1 MATDTGLPY
10 RRRVPVSSAMVG
22 STNGPTTHDV
32 DARWSMA
39 YAASLGDHLDR
50 YFDTST
56 EVVAHPLFPVCV
68 EWPVIVRSR
77 EGSRHHGVTD
87 DEVRRGIHATHDL
100 TVHRT
105 IRPAEQLR
113 TTLTVTGVERRKP
126 GAFSTMRLDTVDAYG
141 QPVATTR
148 QGTLYLGV
156 DVDGP
161 DVVSTDVLDDP
172 VAYGASGPPV
182 ATVPIDL
189 TAGAAHIYTEC
200 ARIWNPIHTD
210 LAVARAAGLPGL
222 ILHGTA
228 TLALAVSR
236 VVSEVASGEPEAV
249 RRVVGRFGAMV
260 LLPSTV
266 TVRLFR
272 PVPLGDGS
280 TAVPFDVQTAEG
292 GPAVDR
298 AAVVLG

>member
-1 MATDTGLPY
+1 MATRIRPAY
-10 RRRVPVSSAMVG
+10 RRTMPVSSAMVG
-22 STNGPTTHDV
+22 STIAPVTHDV

-39 YAASLGDHLDR
+39 YAASLGDDLER
-50 YFDTST
+50 YFDTSAG
-56 EVVAHPLFPVCV
+56 VVAHPLFPVCV

-77 EGSRHHGVTD
+77 EGSRHHRFTA
-87 DEVRRGIHATHDL
+87 DEVRRGVHATHDL
-100 TVHRT
+100 TVHRP

-126 GAFSTMRLDTVDAYG
+126 GAFTTMRLDTVDADG
-141 QPVATTR
+141 RPVATTR

-161 DVVSTDVLDDP
+161 DAPSRDP
-172 VAYGASGPPV
+172 ADAPVPSGPPGMPV
-182 ATVPIDL
+182 TTLQIDL
-189 TAGAAHIYTEC
+189 GAGAAHTYTEC

-228 TLALAVSR
+228 TLALGVSR
-236 VVSEVASGEPEAV
+236 VVSEEASGDPEAV

-260 LLPSTV
+260 VLPSTV

-272 PVPLGDGS
+272 PVPLGGGS
-280 TAVPFDVQTAEG
+280 TAVPFDVLTAEG

-298 AAVVLG
+298 AAVVLA

>member
-1 MATDTGLPY
+1 M
-10 RRRVPVSSAMVG
+10 PVSSTMVG
-22 STNGPTTHDV
+22 STNGPVSHDV

-39 YAASLGDHLDR
+39 YAASLGDDLAR
-50 YFDTST
+50 YFDTSAG
-56 EVVAHPLFPVCV
+56 VVAHPLFPVCV

-77 EGSRHHGVTD
+77 EEFRRHGVTA
-87 DEVRRGIHATHDL
+87 DEVRQGVHATHDL
-100 TVHRT
+100 TVHRLV
-105 IRPAEQLR
+105 RPAEQLS

-126 GAFSTMRLDTVDAYG
+126 GAFTTMRLDTLDTDG
-141 QPVATTR
+141 HPVATTR

-161 DVVSTDVLDDP
+161 DAPSSDVADDP
-172 VAYGASGPPV
+172 VPGESWGTPV
-182 ATVPIDL
+182 TTVPIDL
-189 TAGAAHIYTEC
+189 GAGTAHIYTEC

-210 LAVARAAGLPGL
+210 LVVARAAGLPGL

-228 TLALAVSR
+228 TLALGVSR
-236 VVSEVASGEPEAV
+236 VVSEQASGDPDAV

-272 PVPLGDGS
+272 PVPLGGGS
-280 TAVPFDVQTAEG
+280 TAVPFDVRTADG
-292 GPAVDR
+292 APAVDR
-298 AAVVLG
+298 AAVVLA

>member
-1 MATDTGLPY
+1 MATGSCPPY
-10 RRRVPVSSAMVG
+10 GRAMPVSSAMVG
-22 STNGPTTHDV
+22 STNGPVAHDV

-50 YFDTST
+50 YFDTSAA
-56 EVVAHPLFPVCV
+56 VVAHPLFPVCA
-68 EWPVIVRSR
+68 EWPVIVDSR
-77 EGSRHHGVTD
+77 EESRHYGVTA
-87 DEVRRGIHATHDL
+87 DEVRRGVHATHDL
-100 TVHRT
+100 TVHRLIAPT
-105 IRPAEQLR
+105 EHLS

-126 GAFSTMRLDTVDAYG
+126 GAFTTMQLETVDADG
-141 QPVATTR
+141 LPVATTR

-156 DVDGP
+156 EVDRP
-161 DVVSTDVLDDP
+161 DAPPGDGVDDLAPWGSLGTPVSTM
-172 VAYGASGPPV
+172 
-182 ATVPIDL
+182 PIDL
-189 TAGAAHIYTEC
+189 GAGAAHLYTEC

-228 TLALAVSR
+228 TLALGVSR
-236 VVSEVASGEPEAV
+236 VVSQEASGDPGAV

-272 PVPLGDGS
+272 PVPLGDGL
-280 TAVPFDVQTAEG
+280 TAVPFDVRTAGG